1 MAEPVHTG
9 AEMRQFPST
18 PRLGVGVV
26 IVHDEKFVLIKRGH
40 EPAKGA
46 WTLPGG
52 LVELGEPLHE
62 AVRREI
68 CEECGLHIDRLR
80 LIDVVE
86 FIEPA
91 DDAIRYHY
99 VIVDYRAHY
108 GGGVLQAADDADDAR
123 WFSIQDL
130 EELSCSEKVRE
141 VVHKAFAL
149 DQKEIYG

>member
-1 MAEPVHTG
+1 MTESMRIDAET
-9 AEMRQFPST
+9 RRFPSA

-26 IVHDEKFVLIKRGH
+26 VVHEGRFVLIKRGH

-52 LVELGEPLHE
+52 LVELGERLHE
-62 AVRREI
+62 AACREI
-68 CEECGLHIDRLR
+68 REECGLDIDRLS

-91 DDAIRYHY
+91 DDGIRYHF
-99 VIVDYRAHY
+99 VVADYRARY

-123 WFSIQDL
+123 WFSIEDL
-130 EELSCSEKVRE
+130 EDLSCSESVTS
-141 VVHKAFAL
+141 VVQKALAL
-149 DQKEIYG
+149 DQKEICG